1 MATVPLTKKALN
13 KDTMPKYGF
22 KYLEQKRKPLTY
34 VYEFSL
40 EGESV
45 QILEVIDSG
54 GKVTAFYIKHEGLLK
69 DSKAFKDFQ
78 SKYYSL
84 EGKTEIDIA
93 ELKEALISI
102 IKEQKGTLQEETE
115 ADSEGIQ
122 HLAEYVQE
130 QTQEIKEAYSKVY
143 RQLNDLQTTV
153 VKIHNDFG
161 DFACDWGTVSE
172 IERHP
177 AKKQQAKL
185 DELAKNRTLSE
196 VIKAKQTLSKIQ
208 QIIELG
214 ESLKV
219 LIGRR

>member
-1 MATVPLTKKALN
+1 MATVPLTKKVLN

-40 EGESV
+40 EGESI
-45 QILEVIDSG
+45 QILEVIDAE
-54 GKVTAFYIKHEGLLK
+54 GKVIAFCIKHEGLLGN
-69 DSKAFKDFQ
+69 SKAFKDFQ

-84 EGKTEIDIA
+84 EGKTEIDLT
-93 ELKEALISI
+93 ELKEALSNI

-115 ADSEGIQ
+115 ADLEGVQ

-130 QTQEIKEAYSKVY
+130 QAQEIKEAYNKVY

-185 DELAKNRTLSE
+185 DELTKNGTLSE
-196 VIKAKQTLSKIQ
+196 VIKAKQALTKIQ
-208 QIIELG
+208 QVMELG
-214 ESLKV
+214 ESLKA